1 MNAFIKLV
9 TISLIAGLSFSAQA
23 QVATTKVLTLD
34 AAKKIA
40 ATARQFAVTAKAPGG
55 SIAIVDAGGEL
66 IYLERLDNTFAAS
79 ALIAYDKAHTSAMF
93 KTPSRKLEESIVGG
107 RTPLI
112 TVGYTM
118 LIGGVPITLDGV
130 VVGAIGVSGSAS
142 AQQDEEIALAGAKTT
157 FNQ

>member
-1 MNAFIKLV
+1 MKFSQKL
-9 TISLIAGLSFSAQA
+9 LIALLFAAFSATAQA
-23 QVATTKVLTLD
+23 QVINTKVLTLE

-40 ATARQFAVTAKAPGG
+40 ARARQYAIDNKAPGG

-66 IYLERLDNTFAAS
+66 IYLERLDNTFASS

-93 KTPSRKLEESIVGG
+93 KAPSRKLEESIVGG

-118 LIGGVPITLDGV
+118 LIGGVPITLDGAV
-130 VVGAIGVSGSAS
+130 IGAIGVSGSAS
-142 AQQDEEIALAGAKTT
+142 AQQDEDIALAGAKAL
-157 FNQ
+157 FN